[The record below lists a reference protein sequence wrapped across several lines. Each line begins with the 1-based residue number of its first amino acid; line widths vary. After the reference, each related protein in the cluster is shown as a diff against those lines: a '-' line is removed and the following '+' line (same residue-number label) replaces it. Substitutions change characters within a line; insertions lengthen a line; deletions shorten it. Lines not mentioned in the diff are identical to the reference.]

1 MKYSKVICVYIE
13 NESEV
18 NEAFSEV
25 VSTLEYNDI
34 SFSAEV
40 ISEITDYKL

>member
-1 MKYSKVICVYIE
+1 MKYAKVICVYIE

-40 ISEITDYKL
+40 ISEVTDYKL